1 MILDWLKVNWANT
14 ITVIGVLITIY
25 QIHKTKSAA
34 EEAKLAAESASNE
47 IKKSTS
53 ISNLSKY
60 VQISRSVR
68 QHITDGH
75 FANAVDKMD
84 DVKEMLIEIN
94 EIQSLKDIVREFD
107 VKTLLDTISDDKYT
121 LIQVASTQDKSTEL
135 GHIVKRLDKIHTI
148 FKTVET
154 NLRNE

>member
-1 MILDWLKVNWANT
+1 MFIEWLKINWANL
-14 ITVIGVLITIY
+14 ITVLGLIITIA
-25 QIHKTKSAA
+25 QIRKTKSAA
-34 EEAKLAAESASNE
+34 NEAKLAAESASKE
-47 IKKSTS
+47 IKRLTS

-60 VQISRSVR
+60 VQISRNVR

-94 EIQSLKDIVREFD
+94 EIQSLKNIAREFD
-107 VKTLLDTISDDKYT
+107 VKNLLDTISDDKYT
-121 LIQVASTQDKSTEL
+121 LIQVANTQDKSTEL